1 MNTNDPKSW
10 DKEMSVAQIFGQMV
24 AGSIFTAIALG
35 VPIVFISSK
44 SGSHNSSGWSEIS
57 SQFQDECATEFS
69 LVNRDT

>member
-35 VPIVFISSK
+35 VPIVFIAGLYFIGTFLAPESK
-44 SGSHNSSGWSEIS
+44 EAIDQTPDSFLQS
-57 SQFQDECATEFS
+57 
-69 LVNRDT
+69 

>member
-35 VPIVFISSK
+35 VPIVFIAGLYFIGTFLAPESK
-44 SGSHNSSGWSEIS
+44 EAIDPTPDSFLQS
-57 SQFQDECATEFS
+57 
-69 LVNRDT
+69 

>member
-35 VPIVFISSK
+35 VPIVFIA
-44 SGSHNSSGWSEIS
+44 GLYFIGTFLAPA
-57 SQFQDECATEFS
+57 SQEAIDPTPDSFLQS
-69 LVNRDT
+69 

>member
-35 VPIVFISSK
+35 VPIVFIAGLYFIGTFLAPESK
-44 SGSHNSSGWSEIS
+44 EAI
-57 SQFQDECATEFS
+57 
-69 LVNRDT
+69 DTTPDSFLQS